1 MQRLWYIFLMP
12 AQAPEVVDPL
22 AQRDL
27 EALGSLVRTRRQSMQ
42 IAAQSVARAANMSR
56 QTLNRIEHGEPSVTI
71 GAYLNALRALGLE
84 LKVVTAERLSIT
96 SEDAVRIDDH
106 QQLKRI
112 AWHRQGEMLTKRE
125 AFALYERNWRH
136 IDQSTLDL
144 SERTFIADL
153 VKTYGKGVM
162 LV

>member
-1 MQRLWYIFLMP
+1 MCYSFFMP
-12 AQAPEVVDPL
+12 AQAPDVVDPL
-22 AQRDL
+22 AQRGLD
-27 EALGSLVRTRRQSMQ
+27 ALGSIVRTRRQSLQ

-56 QTLNRIEHGEPSVTI
+56 QTLNRIERGEPSVTI

-84 LKVVTAERLSIT
+84 LTVVTAERLSTT
-96 SEDAVRIDDH
+96 SEDAVRVGDY
-106 QQLKRI
+106 QQLKQV

-144 SERTFIADL
+144 SERNFIADL
-153 VKTYGKGVM
+153 VKTYGNGVM